1 IATLPDMRERTLVVK
16 STSKQFSMT
25 GWRIG
30 YILGPENAIKY
41 LNKVHQNFSTCA
53 TAFAQWGAVEAF
65 KNGDAF
71 IRNMVAEFERRGT
84 VLYEALSSTEG
95 IRVKKPKGAFYAMP
109 NRRSR
114 NRRRVLQLSHG
125 RNGVV
130 GVRAALSENT
140 ERTYKA
146 DMQVWNI
153 REAGEKLSLR

>member
-1 IATLPDMRERTLVVK
+1 MVISDECYDEFVYGQEHISIATLPDMRERTLVVK

-109 NRRSR
+109 NIED
-114 NRRRVLQLSHG
+114 LG
-125 RNGVV
+125 IGE
-130 GVRAALSENT
+130 SEFCN
-140 ERTYKA
+140 
-146 DMQVWNI
+146 
-153 REAGEKLSLR
+153 